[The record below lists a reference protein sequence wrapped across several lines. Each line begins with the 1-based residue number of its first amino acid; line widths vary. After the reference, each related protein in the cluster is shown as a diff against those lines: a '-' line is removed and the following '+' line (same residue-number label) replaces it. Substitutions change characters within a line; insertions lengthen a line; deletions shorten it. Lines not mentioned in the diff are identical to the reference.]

1 MTFFEWQSSKS
12 NDIYVSPLFWI
23 YWAISIPL
31 TIAVLGTYLLW
42 DRRLSMKAHK
52 EDEAIE
58 IRMQDMKR
66 NSQNQAV
73 RNRSIVSSRNECI
86 QKVWWEIGL
95 WTSFNDSI
103 IFDSCCI
110 LQSNTVSVPNSISVF
125 KDTPHFTN
133 TVCTFTYVLRRSYE
147 VIHTARI
154 SYNDRNTYGTGP
166 EHFYDWSLLA
176 IFSSLF

>member
-1 MTFFEWQSSKS
+1 
-12 NDIYVSPLFWI
+12 VSPLFWI

-73 RNRSIVSSRNECI
+73 RNRIIVGSRNECI
-86 QKVWWEIGL
+86 QKV
-95 WTSFNDSI
+95 
-103 IFDSCCI
+103 
-110 LQSNTVSVPNSISVF
+110 
-125 KDTPHFTN
+125 
-133 TVCTFTYVLRRSYE
+133 
-147 VIHTARI
+147 
-154 SYNDRNTYGTGP
+154 
-166 EHFYDWSLLA
+166 
-176 IFSSLF
+176 

>member
-73 RNRSIVSSRNECI
+73 RNRSIVGSRNECI
-86 QKVWWEIGL
+86 QKV
-95 WTSFNDSI
+95 
-103 IFDSCCI
+103 
-110 LQSNTVSVPNSISVF
+110 
-125 KDTPHFTN
+125 
-133 TVCTFTYVLRRSYE
+133 
-147 VIHTARI
+147 
-154 SYNDRNTYGTGP
+154 
-166 EHFYDWSLLA
+166 
-176 IFSSLF
+176 